1 MAFSKGKPDVSLED
15 ILTKVTEAELLA
27 NYLNVFRVPCIINSP
42 LREDKRPSFGLY
54 TNDGKRIFYTDLSTG
69 DRGGIFDLLGKLSH
83 RIRMNI

>member
-54 TNDGKRIFYTDLSTG
+54 TNDGKRIFYTEIEEEYL
-69 DRGGIFDLLGKLSH
+69 IC
-83 RIRMNI
+83 